1 RLEFIGNCIIF
12 FAALFG
18 VLARD
23 SIESGLVG
31 LSITVSLRI
40 TGTLNWLVRQTSELE
55 THIVSVE
62 RVKEYTEAKQEAPWI
77 NPSYQAPDNWP
88 DKGQIEFQK
97 LGIRYR
103 EDLDLALKEVDCQIY
118 PNEKVFYGNI

>member
-1 RLEFIGNCIIF
+1 LQDIISLFI
-12 FAALFG
+12 
-18 VLARD
+18 
-23 SIESGLVG
+23 
-31 LSITVSLRI
+31 
-40 TGTLNWLVRQTSELE
+40 Q
-55 THIVSVE
+55 
-62 RVKEYTEAKQEAPWI
+62 APWI
-77 NPSYQAPDNWP
+77 NSSYQAPDNWP